1 MRSFVLFFAYTV
13 VNLSL
18 SLIVSGVPRMMV
30 RIMSKFSRVDLRLLR
45 MFIYGSYVSE
55 HEL

>member
-1 MRSFVLFFAYTV
+1 
-13 VNLSL
+13 
-18 SLIVSGVPRMMV
+18 MMV
-30 RIMSKFSRVDLRLLR
+30 RIMSKCSQVDLRLLK